1 MRPSNP
7 QIVYSYSD
15 WPESSHIDFLMK
27 LMSVKSCTAISARPG
42 TSPELGITELYGE
55 ELVAPVLM
63 RAAERTECE
72 RAASVFRHA
81 ILQQIKGGVDR
92 LRGIEV
98 AAAIGVMPMDQ
109 LPPSLSEGFRR
120 HPSDIDPEAPE
131 QQDRVDDVDLRE
143 NFCRPHPLRRS
154 R

>member
-1 MRPSNP
+1 
-7 QIVYSYSD
+7 
-15 WPESSHIDFLMK
+15 
-27 LMSVKSCTAISARPG
+27 
-42 TSPELGITELYGE
+42 
-55 ELVAPVLM
+55 M

-81 ILQQIKGGVDR
+81 ILQQIKGCVDR
-92 LRGIEV
+92 LRRIEV

-143 NFCRPHPLRRS
+143 NFCRPHPFAPLALMSNVVRNEPEA
-154 R
+154 